1 MMTEGRTPTELPYS
15 ALVVLFG
22 DLFVRA
28 GDGAWELPWRG
39 TRVDETALAR
49 ASLAAAL
56 VGMSRDRYIYL
67 GTTVRRG
74 FLRQDEVA
82 LVEMG
87 PKAPPESLGGLEGA
101 VWRKLSE
108 GKGAIWADDLV
119 RDVVGGGVPY
129 PDFAIL
135 AMVTDYLTDQGYFT
149 RKLLGGFD
157 LRVGGL
163 ALSKPSYEL
172 EPVADLIRAAEEP
185 ARAAK
190 SDLDSFAERNL
201 LLWEKLQELV

>member
-28 GDGAWELPWRG
+28 GDGAWELAWRD

-56 VGMSRDRYIYL
+56 VGMARDRYIYL
-67 GTTVRRG
+67 GTAVRRG

-101 VWRKLSE
+101 LWRKLSE
-108 GKGAIWADDLV
+108 GEGARWADDLV

-129 PDFAIL
+129 PDFVIL
-135 AMVTDYLTDQGYFT
+135 ARVTDYLTDQGYFT
-149 RKLLGGFD
+149 RKRLGGFD
-157 LRVGGL
+157 LRAGGL

-172 EPVADLIRAAEEP
+172 EPVTDLIRAVEEP
-185 ARAAK
+185 ARAVK
-190 SDLDSFAERNL
+190 SDLDAFAEQNL

>member
-15 ALVVLFG
+15 AMVVLFG

-28 GDGAWELPWRG
+28 GDGAWELLWRD
-39 TRVDETALAR
+39 TRVDEAALAR

-56 VGMSRDRYIYL
+56 VGMASDRYIYL
-67 GTTVRRG
+67 GTAVRRG

-87 PKAPPESLGGLEGA
+87 SKTPPESLGGLEGA
-101 VWRKLSE
+101 LWRKLSE
-108 GKGAIWADDLV
+108 GEGARWADDLV

-129 PDFAIL
+129 PDFVIL

-149 RKLLGGFD
+149 RKRLGGFD
-157 LRVGGL
+157 LRAGGL

-172 EPVADLIRAAEEP
+172 EPVADIIRAAEEP

-190 SDLDSFAERNL
+190 NDLDSYAERNL